1 MINGVELQHYKIE
14 FFESLSEF
22 SLPEEQERFTSL
34 PTAML
39 EASEGRHPIVILS
52 ESRPVGFFILHSS
65 SRVQDYTDN
74 PNAML
79 LTSFSIDFKQQG
91 KGYAKKGLLQ
101 IDHFV
106 REFFQHCNEVVL
118 AVNHKNI
125 AAQKVY
131 EKVGYQDTGRRKI
144 GKIGEQFIYSYPLHR
159 KSND

>member
-1 MINGVELQHYKIE
+1 MINGVELHNYKTE

-22 SLPEEQERFTSL
+22 RLPEEQERFTSL
-34 PTAML
+34 PIAML
-39 EASEGRHPIVILS
+39 EASEGRYPIVILS
-52 ESRPVGFFILHSS
+52 ESHPVGFFVLHTS

-79 LTSFSIDFKQQG
+79 LTAFSIDHQQQG

-101 IDHFV
+101 IDHFI
-106 REFFQHCNEVVL
+106 REFFQHCNEIVL

-125 AAQKVY
+125 VAQKVY

-144 GKIGEQFIYSYPLHR
+144 GKLGEQFIYSYTLHR
-159 KSND
+159 N